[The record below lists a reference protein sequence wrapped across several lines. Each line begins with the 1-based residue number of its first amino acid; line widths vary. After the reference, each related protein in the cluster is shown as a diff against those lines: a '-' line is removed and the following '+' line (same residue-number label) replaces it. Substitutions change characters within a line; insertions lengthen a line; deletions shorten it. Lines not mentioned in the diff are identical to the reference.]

1 MPALWELLVSRSTL
15 PIRTYLQ
22 VPSSEWFQ
30 ALPSQLHNH
39 PGYSGFAEA
48 ETAKSLH
55 NYSVHTIGVRGSVG
69 EEGGGGGDGEAYL
82 PRHR

>member
-1 MPALWELLVSRSTL
+1 MLVSSTL
-15 PIRTYLQ
+15 PSHTCLQ

-48 ETAKSLH
+48 ETTKSLH
-55 NYSVHTIGVRGSVG
+55 NYSVHTIGRCG
-69 EEGGGGGDGEAYL
+69 EVWEGM
-82 PRHR
+82 